1 MNYGGPFSKIFAP
14 PPEGCAKW
22 SGVCESTAVYN
33 TIDGSKCPMSPLTS
47 SFLTHA
53 TPSCP
58 EDRAIRKG
66 PRPFGTAPPYIPF
79 NQPLPEGCADWS
91 GVCKDSN
98 VYNTID
104 GSKCPM
110 SESTKRSMTHTTY
123 MCPEWKTSTLDRFKK
138 MPTWVW
144 VAVGAGAALFLTRR
158 RR

>member
-66 PRPFGTAPPYIPF
+66 PRPFGTAPPYIPV
-79 NQPLPEGCADWS
+79 QTTTPMPEPKWTFLEEVLWGE
-91 GVCKDSN
+91 G
-98 VYNTID
+98 I
-104 GSKCPM
+104 
-110 SESTKRSMTHTTY
+110 
-123 MCPEWKTSTLDRFKK
+123 
-138 MPTWVW
+138 PTWVW
-144 VAVGAGAALFLTRR
+144 IAVGAGAALFLTRR